1 MERVKKLLSRSYA
14 SLSNAGVSLAGAG
27 ALAITIMTTYE
38 VVSRYVFNAPTSW
51 SVQLTRY
58 VLIVCLFWGVAYA
71 LNVERHVRVELL
83 LRRLSER
90 RRNVFLLVGYILGLV
105 FASVLVYETAVMTLN
120 AYERGWV
127 SEEAVTVPLAPLFA
141 LIPAAG
147 LLLTVGCILKI
158 CRQLKLL
165 RSIAAEN

>member
-1 MERVKKLLSRSYA
+1 MERAKKLLSRSYA
-14 SLSNAGVSLAGAG
+14 SLSNVGVLISGAG
-27 ALAITIMTTYE
+27 ALAITVMTTYE

-51 SVQLTRY
+51 SVQLSRY
-58 VLIVCLFWGVAYA
+58 VLIVCLFWGGAYA

-90 RRNVFLLVGYILGLV
+90 KRNVLLLAGYMLGLV
-105 FASVLVYETAVMTLN
+105 FASVLVYETAVMTLK

-127 SEEAVTVPLAPLFA
+127 SEEAVTLPLAPLFA

-147 LLLTVGCILKI
+147 LLLMAGCILKI
-158 CRQLKLL
+158 CRQIRLL
-165 RSIAAEN
+165 RSTSAEN